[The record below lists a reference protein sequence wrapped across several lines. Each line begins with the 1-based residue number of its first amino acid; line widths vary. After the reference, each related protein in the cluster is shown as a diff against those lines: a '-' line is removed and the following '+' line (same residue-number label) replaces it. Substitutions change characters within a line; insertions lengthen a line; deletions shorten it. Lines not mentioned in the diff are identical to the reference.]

1 MLEKCK
7 CEIKKKYI
15 KKNYKK
21 MERKKMM
28 SWMLTWLN
36 VSAAALNA
44 TFQLLVIYRFDNAST
59 LYLYLPDLLLKFSL
73 DRCPYMYA
81 IIELYKFLVFFFV
94 RGRLFIFGFGF
105 LRSYYLF

>member
-21 MERKKMM
+21 MERKKIMTWM
-28 SWMLTWLN
+28 LTWMLTWLN

-44 TFQLLVIYRFDNAST
+44 TFQLLVIYR
-59 LYLYLPDLLLKFSL
+59 YRFSYSSCL
-73 DRCPYMYA
+73 VLAKVREIF
-81 IIELYKFLVFFFV
+81 IINF
-94 RGRLFIFGFGF
+94 
-105 LRSYYLF
+105 